1 MRLREQDVSLYASDI
16 NGRRHGSLIYS
27 HCLEEVRE
35 DGDGDQ
41 RWMVRIL
48 IIAGKANSTLVL

>member
-16 NGRRHGSLIYS
+16 NRCRYGSLVYS

-35 DGDGDQ
+35 GGDGDQ
-41 RWMVRIL
+41 GWMVRIL